1 MTNESL
7 QYKRLAGSRIR
18 DILRYYPG
26 IILTGARQTGK
37 TTLLREVLSDYHYV
51 SLDVPSLAEQAELN
65 PAQFLA
71 DNPAPLII
79 DEAQYAPQLFRHLKH
94 VIDQDRHLMG
104 QYIITGSQKFTL
116 MKEVG
121 DSLAGRIAWL
131 ELETLS
137 YKEITQKVELPANRE
152 ELIKLCH
159 RGQFPE
165 LWRQPDM
172 PVDSFYSSYLATY
185 LERDVR
191 EILNVTSLRDFERFI
206 RILASRSGNILNKSE
221 IARDVG
227 VSVKAIGDW
236 VSVLEASNQITLLEP
251 YYQNISKR
259 IIKSP
264 KVYFNEVGLLCYLLR
279 LTPQH
284 LAASPFI
291 GAVWETFV
299 FAELRKKN
307 RYLESPYNLFYYR
320 DQRAKEVDFF
330 LERGGE
336 VTLMEVKWSE
346 TVTSRDAKNILK
358 LQEEISTADLPIRNA
373 QHYVISPVSNPYPIT
388 ETVHAINIT
397 DWDGA

>member
-1 MTNESL
+1 MISTNPL
-7 QYKRLAGSRIR
+7 QYKRLASSKIR

-26 IILTGARQTGK
+26 IVLTGARQTGK
-37 TTLLREVLSDYHYV
+37 TTLLREVFPDYQYV

-65 PAQFLA
+65 PTQFIEE
-71 DNPAPLII
+71 NPPPLVI
-79 DEAQYAPQLFRHLKH
+79 DEAQYAPKLFRHLKH
-94 VIDQDRHLMG
+94 LIDQNRHEMG
-104 QYIITGSQKFTL
+104 QFIITGSQKFPL

-137 YKEITQKVELPANRE
+137 YTEITQEVELPPTRANLL
-152 ELIKLCH
+152 ELFH

-165 LWRQPDM
+165 LWRQRDM
-172 PVDSFYSSYLATY
+172 PVETFYASYLATY

-221 IARDVG
+221 VAKDVG

-279 LTPQH
+279 LTPQN
-284 LAASPFI
+284 LANSPFI
-291 GAVWETFV
+291 GAVWETFL

-336 VTLMEVKWSE
+336 ITLMEAKWSE
-346 TVTSRDAKNILK
+346 TVAAGDAKNIIK
-358 LQEEISTADLPIRNA
+358 LHDEIATANLPIRNA
-373 QHYVISPVSNPYPIT
+373 SHYILAPVSNSYPIA
-388 ETVHAINIT
+388 EGIHAVNIT
-397 DWDGA
+397 DWKG